1 MSSDFSFMKTGFDLT
16 EPTTT
21 MNKQQKE
28 IVAMITLFTEQA
40 VTNGCIY
47 VKHSK
52 RTQVTVEDL
61 KRGLMLEVFLFT
73 KRPGVV
79 EKTNEI
85 LAEIENYNE
94 SDDEEDF
101 DTVPEDEEEVFAES
115 GCNCAFCTSMN
126 DIYKRWDEWTP
137 SNDVEKI
144 LHKHISNM

>member
-1 MSSDFSFMKTGFDLT
+1 MKTGFDLIK
-16 EPTTT
+16 PTTT
-21 MNKQQKE
+21 LDKQQKE
-28 IVAMITLFTEQA
+28 IIAMITLFTEHA
-40 VTNGCIY
+40 IKNGCIY
-47 VKHSK
+47 IKHSK

-79 EKTNEI
+79 EKATEI
-85 LAEIENYNE
+85 LTEIENYSE
-94 SDDEEDF
+94 SDDEEEF
-101 DTVPEDEEEVFAES
+101 DIVPEDDEEEFEES
-115 GCNCAFCTSMN
+115 NCDCAFCTCMN